1 MRHLLDMA
9 RRGKELANLANLE
22 VAWAMLR
29 ASIALRGCEVG
40 PRVRV
45 YGPIRVDNLG
55 RISVGGRCYFAR
67 GGVPTE
73 LICHRGGQIVI
84 GDCVG
89 LNYGVSLDCKRGI
102 RIGARSM
109 LGSFV
114 RVADHARDRVGAV
127 TIGEDVWIAHGAII
141 EPGVEI
147 GDGAVVSAGSVV
159 TTSIPPRTMAIGN
172 PARAIPLDLSRTRHA
187 VS

>member
-1 MRHLLDMA
+1 MRDLLGLV
-9 RRGKELANLANLE
+9 RRGKELATLTNLE
-22 VAWAMLR
+22 VALAMLR
-29 ASIALRGCEVG
+29 APVALKGCELG

-45 YGPIRVDNLG
+45 HGRLRVVNTG
-55 RISVGGRCYFAR
+55 RISVGGRCYFAG

-73 LICHRGGQIVI
+73 LICHPDGQIVI
-84 GDCVG
+84 GDSVG
-89 LNYGVSLDCKRGI
+89 LNYGVSLDCKRSI

-109 LGSFV
+109 LASFV
-114 RVADHARDRVGAV
+114 RVADHARDRVGEV

-159 TTSIPPRTMAIGN
+159 TTNIPPRTMAIGN
-172 PARAIPLDLSRTRHA
+172 PARAIPLHLSRTHHA